1 MIRSNP
7 SRRLGRSGSAIV
19 EFAVLAPVF
28 SLIFAGLFDL
38 GNIVY
43 TRQRV
48 NEALNAAANYALVQ
62 GAQVSSAGA
71 STVAK
76 DVARVGRDAGG
87 GAWATVTVTV
97 NNGPVGTASGSTNTV
112 SGSTA
117 NADKCYCP
125 PQTGT
130 NSNANNG
137 AFDFGTEATCGST
150 TACTGGGYPGKF
162 VYIVATHSYSP
173 LFTGYGYVKA
183 GTISQSV
190 EVQVQ

>member
-1 MIRSNP
+1 MI
-7 SRRLGRSGSAIV
+7 RLGRSGSAIV

-28 SLIFAGLFDL
+28 SLVFAGLFDL

-62 GAQVSSAGA
+62 NAQVADANTGEA
-71 STVAK
+71 PATTLAREI
-76 DVARVGRDAGG
+76 ARVGRDAGG
-87 GAWATVTVTV
+87 AAWATVTATV
-97 NNGPVGTASGSTNTV
+97 NNGPVGTASGTTNTV
-112 SGSTA
+112 SGSAA

-125 PQTGT
+125 PRTA
-130 NSNANNG
+130 ANNKTNNT
-137 AFDFGTEATCGST
+137 AFDFGSEAVCGST
-150 TACTGGGYPGKF
+150 TACTGGAFPGKF
-162 VYIVATHSYSP
+162 VYIVSTHNYTP
-173 LFTGYGYVKA
+173 IFLGYGFVRN